1 MGKRYKVELT
11 EQERSDLLVL
21 TRKGKA
27 SARRIKRALV
37 LLRADEGATDERIVA
52 GVGVGIATVERIR
65 KRFVEEGFEAAL
77 SEKPR
82 PPMPP
87 KLQGKS
93 EALLLALACSD
104 VPEGRARWSMQMLA
118 DKLVELGAVDT
129 ISDETVR
136 RSLKKAGRSRGS
148 ASSG

>member
-1 MGKRYKVELT
+1 MPKQYVVKLT
-11 EQERSDLLVL
+11 EQERVQLLAL

-27 SARRIKRALV
+27 GARRITRALV
-37 LLRADEGATDERIVA
+37 LLRADEGARDLDIVQ
-52 GVGVGIATVERIR
+52 GVGVGVATVERIR
-65 KRFVEEGFEAAL
+65 KRFVLEGLEEAL

-82 PPMPP
+82 PKKTP
-87 KLQGKS
+87 KLNGRA

-104 VPEGRARWSMQMLA
+104 APEGRGSWSMQMLA
-118 DKLVELGAVDT
+118 DKLIELGVVES

-136 RSLKKAGRSRGS
+136 RVLKKARPSRGS

>member
-1 MGKRYKVELT
+1 MAKRYKVEMT

-27 SARRIKRALV
+27 SVRRIKRALV
-37 LLRADEGATDERIVA
+37 LLRSDEGATDEQIVT
-52 GVGVGIATVERIR
+52 GVGVGVATVERIR
-65 KRFVEEGFEAAL
+65 KRFVEGGLEAAL

-87 KLQGKS
+87 KLTGKA

-104 VPEGRARWSMQMLA
+104 VPGGRARWSMQMLA
-118 DKLVELGAVDT
+118 DRLVELGAVDS

-136 RSLKKAGRSRGS
+136 RTLKKARRSRGS

>member
-1 MGKRYKVELT
+1 MAKRYPVKLT

-21 TRKGKA
+21 TGKGKA

-37 LLRADEGATDERIVA
+37 LLRADEGATDERIAA
-52 GVGVGIATVERIR
+52 GVGVGVATVERIR
-65 KRFVEEGFEAAL
+65 KRFVEEGLEEAL
-77 SEKPR
+77 TEKPR

-87 KLQGKS
+87 KVSGKT

-104 VPEGRARWSMQMLA
+104 VPEGRARWSMRMLA
-118 DKLVELGAVDT
+118 DKLVELGAFDT

-136 RSLKKAGRSRGS
+136 RSLKKARRSHGS

>member
-1 MGKRYKVELT
+1 MPKQYVVKLNE
-11 EQERSDLLVL
+11 EERAQLQAL

-27 SARRIKRALV
+27 GARRIKRALI
-37 LLRADEGATDERIVA
+37 LLRADEGARDVDIVA
-52 GVGVGIATVERIR
+52 GVGVGVATVERVR
-65 KRFVEEGFEAAL
+65 RRFVLEGLEAAL

-82 PPMPP
+82 PPLPP
-87 KLQGKS
+87 KLDGRG

-104 VPEGRARWSMQMLA
+104 VPTGRARWSMQMLA
-118 DKLVELGAVDT
+118 DKLVELGAVES

-136 RSLKKAGRSRGS
+136 RSLKKARRSHGS

>member
-1 MGKRYKVELT
+1 MAKRYKVELT
-11 EQERSDLLVL
+11 DQERSDLLVL

-37 LLRADEGATDERIVA
+37 LLRANEGATDERIVA
-52 GVGVGIATVERIR
+52 GVGVGVATVERIR
-65 KRFVEEGFEAAL
+65 KRFVEEGLEEAL

-87 KLQGKS
+87 KLQGKT

-104 VPEGRARWSMQMLA
+104 VPVGRARWSMQMLA
-118 DKLVELGAVDT
+118 DKMVDLGAVDA

-136 RSLKKAGRSRGS
+136 RTLKKARRSRGS

>member
-1 MGKRYKVELT
+1 MPKQYVVKLT
-11 EQERSDLLVL
+11 EQERAQLLAL

-27 SARRIKRALV
+27 GARRITRALV
-37 LLRADEGATDERIVA
+37 LLRADEGARDLDIVQ
-52 GVGVGIATVERIR
+52 GVGVGVATVERIR
-65 KRFVEEGFEAAL
+65 KRFVLEGLEEAV

-82 PPMPP
+82 PRQTP
-87 KLQGKS
+87 KLNGRA

-104 VPEGRARWSMQMLA
+104 APEGRQSWSMQMLA
-118 DKLVELGAVDT
+118 DRLVEMGAVES

-136 RSLKKAGRSRGS
+136 RTLKKARPSRGS